1 MGKPTGF
8 LEHGRELPKKLDPS
22 VRIQDN
28 KEFVLNDEFG
38 DKINTQASRCMDCG
52 VPFCHNA
59 CPIGNII
66 PEFNDAVY
74 RDSWEE
80 AWNILS
86 STNNFP
92 EFTGRVC
99 PAPCESGCVLGIN
112 QDPITICNI
121 EKTIVETAY
130 REGYAKPKKP
140 RSRTGKTVAIIGSGP
155 AGLAA
160 AEQLNSAGHCVTVFE
175 RDEKVGGL
183 LRFGIPD
190 FKLGMD
196 IIDRKINLM
205 AEAGVKFEVNAHV
218 GVDIN
223 ALQLR
228 QDFDVVLLTGGSTVP
243 RNLPIPG
250 RELNGV
256 HFAMDFLAQNNRRA
270 NDMDLKAEEIH
281 AAGKH
286 VVVIGGGDTG
296 SDCVGTSN
304 RHGAASITQV
314 EIMPVPPATR
324 PSSQPWPSYPMI
336 MKTSTSHEEG
346 CDRYWNILTKEFI
359 GDEAGN
365 LKALRIADIQWQEAQ
380 HGERPS
386 FKEAEGTERIIP
398 CDMAFLAMGFLH
410 PEPTGV
416 LAQLDIALDE
426 RGNVATEG
434 FATNQKGVFA
444 AGDMRTGQ
452 SLVVRCINEGREC
465 AREIDDYLMGGS
477 NLEAKA
483 DSLML
488 AKA

>member
-1 MGKPTGF
+1 MGKATGF
-8 LEHGRELPKKLDPS
+8 LEFGRELPKKIDPAE
-22 VRIQDN
+22 RIKNN
-28 KEFVLNDEFG
+28 KEFVLNQEFG
-38 DKINTQASRCMDCG
+38 KKINQQASRCMDCG
-52 VPFCHNA
+52 VPFCHNG

-92 EFTGRVC
+92 EFGRVC
-99 PAPCESGCVLGIN
+99 PAPCETACVLGIN

-121 EKTIVETAY
+121 EKTIVERAY
-130 REGYAKPKKP
+130 QEGYAKPKTP

-160 AEQLNSAGHCVTVFE
+160 AEQLNAAGHSVTVFE

-196 IIDRKINLM
+196 VIDRKINLM
-205 AEAGVKFEVNAHV
+205 EQAGVKFVVNAHI

-223 ALQLR
+223 AQQLR
-228 QDFDVVLLTGGSTVP
+228 QEFDAVLLTGGSTVP
-243 RNLPIPG
+243 RDLSIPG
-250 RELNGV
+250 RDLKGV
-256 HFAMDFLAQNNRRA
+256 YFAMQFLAQNNRRA
-270 NDMDLKAEEIH
+270 NGMDLKGEEIH
-281 AAGKH
+281 AKGKH

-314 EIMPVPPATR
+314 EIMPIPPQKR
-324 PSSQPWPSYPMI
+324 PVNMPWPQYPMI
-336 MKTSTSHEEG
+336 LRTSTSHEEG
-346 CDRYWNILTKEFI
+346 CERHWNILTKEFI
-359 GDEAGN
+359 GNEQGEVTG
-365 LKALRIADIQWQEAQ
+365 LRIADIVWKDAAP
-380 HGERPS
+380 GERPS
-386 FKEAEGTERIIP
+386 FDEVVGSERVIP

-410 PEPTGV
+410 PEPHGV
-416 LAQLDIALDE
+416 LAQLGIKLDE
-426 RGNVATEG
+426 RGNVATQD

-465 AREIDDYLMGGS
+465 ARAVDTFLMG
-477 NLEAKA
+477 NTHLEAKA

-488 AKA
+488 SA

>member
-1 MGKPTGF
+1 MGKATGF
-8 LEHGRELPKKLDPS
+8 LEFGRELPKKIDPAE
-22 VRIQDN
+22 RIKNN
-28 KEFVLNDEFG
+28 KEFVLNQEFG
-38 DKINTQASRCMDCG
+38 KKINQQASRCMDCG
-52 VPFCHNA
+52 VPFCHNG

-99 PAPCESGCVLGIN
+99 PAPCESACVLGIN

-121 EKTIVETAY
+121 EKTIVERAY
-130 REGYAKPKKP
+130 QEGYAKPKTP

-160 AEQLNSAGHCVTVFE
+160 AEQLNAAGHSVTVFE

-196 IIDRKINLM
+196 VIDRKINVM
-205 AEAGVKFEVNAHV
+205 EQAGVKFVVNAHI

-223 ALQLR
+223 AQQLR
-228 QDFDVVLLTGGSTVP
+228 QEFDAVLLTGGSTVP
-243 RNLPIPG
+243 RDLGIPG
-250 RELNGV
+250 RDLKGV
-256 HFAMDFLAQNNRRA
+256 YFAMQFLAQNNRRA
-270 NDMDLKAEEIH
+270 NGMDLKGEEIH
-281 AAGKH
+281 AKGKH

-314 EIMPVPPATR
+314 EIMPIPSKMR
-324 PSSQPWPSYPMI
+324 PVNMPWPQYPMI
-336 MKTSTSHEEG
+336 LRTSTSHEEG
-346 CDRYWNILTKEFI
+346 CERHWNILTKEFI
-359 GDEAGN
+359 GNEQGEVTG
-365 LKALRIADIQWQEAQ
+365 LRIADIVWKDSAP
-380 HGERPS
+380 GERPS
-386 FKEAEGTERIIP
+386 FDEVAGSERVIP

-410 PEPTGV
+410 PEPHGV
-416 LAQLDIALDE
+416 LAQLGIKLDE
-426 RGNVATEG
+426 RGNVATQD

-465 AREIDDYLMGGS
+465 ARAVDTFLMG
-477 NLEAKA
+477 NTHLEAKA

-488 AKA
+488 SA

>member
-8 LEHGRELPKKLDPS
+8 LEHGRELPKKIAPAE
-22 VRIQDN
+22 RIKNN
-28 KEFVLNDEFG
+28 KEFVLNEEFG
-38 DKINTQASRCMDCG
+38 SKINTQASRCMDCG
-52 VPFCHNA
+52 VPFCHNG

-99 PAPCESGCVLGIN
+99 PAPCESACVLGIN

-130 REGYAKPKKP
+130 REGYAKPKTP
-140 RSRTGKTVAIIGSGP
+140 RLRTGKKIAIIGSGP

-160 AEQLNSAGHCVTVFE
+160 AEQLNSAGHTVTVYE

-190 FKLGMD
+190 FKLSMEV
-196 IIDRKINLM
+196 IDRKINLM
-205 AEAGVKFEVNAHV
+205 AEAGVQFEVNAHV

-223 ALQLR
+223 AQQLR
-228 QDFDVVLLTGGSTVP
+228 QEYDAVLLTGGSTVP

-256 HFAMDFLAQNNRRA
+256 YFAMQFLAQNNRRA
-270 NDMDLKAEEIH
+270 NGMDLKTEEIH
-281 AAGKH
+281 AKGKH

-314 EIMPVPPATR
+314 EIMPMPADKR
-324 PSSQPWPSYPMI
+324 PANMPWPQYPMI
-336 MKTSTSHEEG
+336 LRTSTSHEEG
-346 CDRYWNILTKEFI
+346 CERHWNILTKEFI
-359 GDEAGN
+359 GNDKGEVTG
-365 LKALRIADIQWQEAQ
+365 LRVADIVWNDSRNFTEVA
-380 HGERPS
+380 GSERV
-386 FKEAEGTERIIP
+386 IP

-410 PEPTGV
+410 PEPHGV

-426 RGNVATEG
+426 RGNVATKD
-434 FATNQKGVFA
+434 FATNQEGVFA

-465 AREIDDYLMGGS
+465 ARSIDEYLMGNT

-488 AKA
+488 SA

>member
-8 LEHGRELPKKLDPS
+8 LEFGRELPKKVDPS

-28 KEFVLNDEFG
+28 KEFVLDNEFG
-38 DKINTQASRCMDCG
+38 DKINQQASRCMDCG

-80 AWNILS
+80 AWHILS

-121 EKTIVETAY
+121 EKNIVERAY
-130 REGYAKPKKP
+130 KEGYAKPKTP
-140 RSRTGKTVAIIGSGP
+140 RARTGKTVAIIGSGP

-160 AEQLNSAGHCVTVFE
+160 AEQLNSAGHTVTVFE

-190 FKLGMD
+190 FKLGMN
-196 IIDRKINLM
+196 IIDRKIDLM
-205 AEAGVKFEVNAHV
+205 AKAGIEFVVNAHV

-250 RELNGV
+250 RELTGV
-256 HFAMDFLAQNNRRA
+256 HFAMEFLAQNNRRA
-270 NDMDLKAEEIH
+270 NNMDLKATEIH
-281 AAGKH
+281 AKDKH

-304 RHGAASITQV
+304 RHGASSITQL
-314 EIMPVPPATR
+314 EILPVPPKTR
-324 PSSQPWPSYPMI
+324 PSNQPWPSYPMI

-346 CDRYWNILTKEFI
+346 CDQFWNILTKAFI
-359 GDEAGN
+359 GDDNGN
-365 LKALRIADIQWQEAQ
+365 VKALRIADITWDEAKE
-380 HGERPS
+380 GERPS
-386 FKEAEGTERIIP
+386 FTEVPGSERIIP
-398 CDMAFLAMGFLH
+398 CDLAFLAMGFLH

-416 LAQLDIALDE
+416 LAQLDIALDD
-426 RGNVATEG
+426 RGNVATTG
-434 FATNQKGVFA
+434 YATNQAGIFA

-465 AREIDDYLMGGS
+465 ARAIDNYLMGNS
-477 NLEAKA
+477 QLEAKA

-488 AKA
+488 S

>member
-8 LEHGRELPKKLDPS
+8 LEFGRELPKKIDPKE
-22 VRIQDN
+22 RIKNN
-28 KEFVLNDEFG
+28 KEFVLNAEFG
-38 DKINTQASRCMDCG
+38 NKINQQASRCMDCG
-52 VPFCHNA
+52 VPFCHNG

-74 RDSWEE
+74 RESWEE
-80 AWNILS
+80 AWHILS

-99 PAPCESGCVLGIN
+99 PAPCESACVLGIN

-121 EKTIVETAY
+121 EKTIVERAY
-130 REGYAKPKKP
+130 QDGYAKPKTP
-140 RSRTGKTVAIIGSGP
+140 RTRTGKSIAIIGSGP

-160 AEQLNSAGHCVTVFE
+160 AEQLNSAGHTVTVFE

-190 FKLGMD
+190 FKLSMD
-196 IIDRKINLM
+196 VIDRKINLM

-223 ALQLR
+223 AQQLR
-228 QDFDVVLLTGGSTVP
+228 QEFDAVLLTGGSTVP

-250 RELNGV
+250 RELSGV
-256 HFAMDFLAQNNRRA
+256 YFAMQFLAQNNRRA
-270 NDMDLKAEEIH
+270 NNMDLKTDEIH
-281 AAGKH
+281 AKGKH

-314 EIMPVPPATR
+314 EIMPMPADKR
-324 PSSQPWPSYPMI
+324 PANMPWPQYPMI
-336 MKTSTSHEEG
+336 LRTSTSHEEG
-346 CDRYWNILTKEFI
+346 CERHWNILTKEFI
-359 GDEAGN
+359 GNDKGEVTG
-365 LKALRIADIQWQEAQ
+365 LRIADIVWKEAAA
-380 HGERPS
+380 GERPS
-386 FKEAEGTERIIP
+386 FEEVAGSERVIP

-410 PEPTGV
+410 PEPHGV
-416 LAQLDIALDE
+416 LAQLDIKLDE
-426 RGNVATEG
+426 RGNVATQN

-452 SLVVRCINEGREC
+452 SLVVRCINEGRES
-465 AREIDDYLMGGS
+465 ARVVDEYLMG
-477 NLEAKA
+477 NTHLEAKA

-488 AKA
+488 SA

>member
-8 LEHGRELPKKLDPS
+8 LEFGRELPKKIDPKE
-22 VRIQDN
+22 RIKNN
-28 KEFVLNDEFG
+28 KEFVLNAEFG
-38 DKINTQASRCMDCG
+38 NKINQQASRCMDCG
-52 VPFCHNA
+52 VPFCHNG

-74 RDSWEE
+74 RESWEE
-80 AWNILS
+80 AWHILS

-99 PAPCESGCVLGIN
+99 PAPCESACVLGIN

-121 EKTIVETAY
+121 EKTIVERAY
-130 REGYAKPKKP
+130 QDGYAKPKTP
-140 RSRTGKTVAIIGSGP
+140 RTRTDKSIAIIGSGP

-160 AEQLNSAGHCVTVFE
+160 AEQLNSAGHTVTVFE

-190 FKLGMD
+190 FKLSMD
-196 IIDRKINLM
+196 VIDRKINLM

-223 ALQLR
+223 AQQLR
-228 QDFDVVLLTGGSTVP
+228 QEFDAVLLTGGSTVP

-250 RELNGV
+250 RELSGV
-256 HFAMDFLAQNNRRA
+256 YFAMQFLAQNNRRA
-270 NDMDLKAEEIH
+270 NNMDLKTDEIH
-281 AAGKH
+281 AKGKH

-314 EIMPVPPATR
+314 EIMPMPADKR
-324 PSSQPWPSYPMI
+324 PANMPWPQYPMI
-336 MKTSTSHEEG
+336 LRTSTSHEEG
-346 CDRYWNILTKEFI
+346 CERHWNILTKEFI
-359 GDEAGN
+359 GNDKGEVTG
-365 LKALRIADIQWQEAQ
+365 LRIADIVWKEAAA
-380 HGERPS
+380 GERPS
-386 FKEAEGTERIIP
+386 FEEVAGSERVIP

-410 PEPTGV
+410 PEPHGV
-416 LAQLDIALDE
+416 LAQLDIKLDE
-426 RGNVATEG
+426 RGNVATQN

-452 SLVVRCINEGREC
+452 SLVVRCINEGRES
-465 AREIDDYLMGGS
+465 ARAVDEYLMG
-477 NLEAKA
+477 NTHLEAKA

-488 AKA
+488 SA

>member
-8 LEHGRELPKKLDPS
+8 LEFGRELPKKIDPKE
-22 VRIQDN
+22 RIKNN
-28 KEFVLNDEFG
+28 KEFVLNAEFG
-38 DKINTQASRCMDCG
+38 KKINQQASRCMDCG
-52 VPFCHNA
+52 VPFCHNG

-74 RDSWEE
+74 RESWEE
-80 AWNILS
+80 AWHILS

-99 PAPCESGCVLGIN
+99 PAPCESACVLGIN

-121 EKTIVETAY
+121 EKTIVERAY
-130 REGYAKPKKP
+130 QDGYAKPKTP
-140 RSRTGKTVAIIGSGP
+140 RTRTGKSIAIIGSGP

-160 AEQLNSAGHCVTVFE
+160 AEQLNSAGHTVTVFE

-190 FKLGMD
+190 FKLSMD
-196 IIDRKINLM
+196 VIDRKINLM

-223 ALQLR
+223 AQQLR
-228 QDFDVVLLTGGSTVP
+228 QEFDAVLLTGGSTVP

-250 RELNGV
+250 RELSGV
-256 HFAMDFLAQNNRRA
+256 YFAMQFLAQNNRRA
-270 NDMDLKAEEIH
+270 NNMDLKTDEIH
-281 AAGKH
+281 AKGKH

-314 EIMPVPPATR
+314 EIMPMPADKR
-324 PSSQPWPSYPMI
+324 PANMPWPQYPMI
-336 MKTSTSHEEG
+336 LRTSTSHEEG
-346 CDRYWNILTKEFI
+346 CERHWNILTKEFI
-359 GDEAGN
+359 GNDNGEVTG
-365 LKALRIADIQWQEAQ
+365 LRIADIVWKEATA
-380 HGERPS
+380 GERPS
-386 FKEAEGTERIIP
+386 FEEVAGSERVIP

-410 PEPTGV
+410 PEPHGV
-416 LAQLDIALDE
+416 LAQLDIKLDE
-426 RGNVATEG
+426 RGNVATQN

-452 SLVVRCINEGREC
+452 SLVVRCINEGRES
-465 AREIDDYLMGGS
+465 ARAVDEYLMGNS
-477 NLEAKA
+477 HLEAKA

-488 AKA
+488 SA

>member
-8 LEHGRELPKKLDPS
+8 LEYDRELPRKIDPK
-22 VRIQDN
+22 VRIKNN
-28 KEFVLNDEFG
+28 KEFVLNDEFA
-38 DKINTQASRCMDCG
+38 DKINIQASRCMDCG

-74 RDSWEE
+74 RNSWEE
-80 AWNILS
+80 AWQILS

-99 PAPCESGCVLGIN
+99 PSPCESACVLGISQN
-112 QDPITICNI
+112 PITICNI
-121 EKTIVETAY
+121 EKTVVETAY
-130 REGYAKPKKP
+130 RQGYTRPKTP
-140 RSRTGKTVAIIGSGP
+140 RTRSGKSVAIIGSGP

-160 AEQLNSAGHCVTVFE
+160 AEQLNSAGHYVTVFE

-205 AEAGVKFEVNAHV
+205 SEAGIKFEVNAHV

-223 ALQLR
+223 AQQLN
-228 QDFDVVLLTGGSTVP
+228 QEFDAIVLTGGSTVP
-243 RNLPIPG
+243 RNLPIEG
-250 RELNGV
+250 RDLKGV
-256 HFAMDFLAQNNRRA
+256 HFALEFLTQNNRRA
-270 NDMDLKAEEIH
+270 NGMELKTPEIH
-281 AAGKH
+281 AKDKH

-304 RHGAASITQV
+304 RHGAKSITQL
-314 EIMPVPPATR
+314 EIMPMPSTER
-324 PSSQPWPSYPMI
+324 PTNTPWPQYPMI
-336 MKTSTSHEEG
+336 LRTSTSHEEG
-346 CDRYWNILTKEFI
+346 CERHWNILTKAFI
-359 GDEAGN
+359 GNERGEVIG
-365 LKALRIADIQWQEAQ
+365 LKLADIVWDNQPGQAPTFTEIE
-380 HGERPS
+380 GSERD
-386 FKEAEGTERIIP
+386 IP

-410 PEPTGV
+410 PEPDGV
-416 LAQLDIALDE
+416 LAQLDIKLDE
-426 RGNVATEG
+426 RGNVASSG
-434 FATNQKGVFA
+434 FTTNQNGIFV

-465 AREIDDYLMGGS
+465 AREVDIYLMGNS
-477 NLEAKA
+477 NLETKA
-483 DSLML
+483 NSLMNL
-488 AKA
+488 D

>member
-1 MGKPTGF
+1 MGKATGF
-8 LEHGRELPKKLDPS
+8 LEFGRELPKKIDPAE
-22 VRIQDN
+22 RIKNN
-28 KEFVLNDEFG
+28 KEFVLNQEFG
-38 DKINTQASRCMDCG
+38 KKINQQASRCMDCG
-52 VPFCHNA
+52 VPFCHNG

-99 PAPCESGCVLGIN
+99 PAPCETACVLGIN

-121 EKTIVETAY
+121 EKTIVERAY
-130 REGYAKPKKP
+130 QEGYAKPKTP

-160 AEQLNSAGHCVTVFE
+160 AEQLNAAGHSVTVFE

-196 IIDRKINLM
+196 VIDRKINLM
-205 AEAGVKFEVNAHV
+205 EQAGVKFVVNAHI

-223 ALQLR
+223 AQQLR
-228 QDFDVVLLTGGSTVP
+228 QEFDAVLLTGGSTVP
-243 RNLPIPG
+243 RDLSIPG
-250 RELNGV
+250 RDLKGV
-256 HFAMDFLAQNNRRA
+256 YFAMQFLAQNNRRA
-270 NDMDLKAEEIH
+270 NGMDLKGEEIH
-281 AAGKH
+281 AKGKH

-314 EIMPVPPATR
+314 EIMPIPPQKR
-324 PSSQPWPSYPMI
+324 PVNMPWPQYPMI
-336 MKTSTSHEEG
+336 LRTSTSHEEG
-346 CDRYWNILTKEFI
+346 CERHWNILTKEFI
-359 GDEAGN
+359 GNEQGEVTG
-365 LKALRIADIQWQEAQ
+365 LRIADIVWKDAA

-386 FKEAEGTERIIP
+386 FDEVAGSERVIP

-410 PEPTGV
+410 PEPHGV
-416 LAQLDIALDE
+416 LAQLGIKLDE
-426 RGNVATEG
+426 RGNVATQD

-465 AREIDDYLMGGS
+465 ARAVDTFLMG
-477 NLEAKA
+477 NTHLEAKA

-488 AKA
+488 SA

>member
-8 LEHGRELPKKLDPS
+8 LEFGRELPKKIDPKE
-22 VRIQDN
+22 RIKNN
-28 KEFVLNDEFG
+28 KEFVLNAEFG
-38 DKINTQASRCMDCG
+38 NKINQQASRCMDCG
-52 VPFCHNA
+52 VPFCHNG

-74 RDSWEE
+74 RESWEE
-80 AWNILS
+80 AWHILS

-99 PAPCESGCVLGIN
+99 PAPCESACVLGIN

-121 EKTIVETAY
+121 EKTIVERAY
-130 REGYAKPKKP
+130 QDGYAKPKTP
-140 RSRTGKTVAIIGSGP
+140 RTRTGKSIAIIGSGP

-160 AEQLNSAGHCVTVFE
+160 AEQLNSAGHTVTVFE

-190 FKLGMD
+190 FKLSMD
-196 IIDRKINLM
+196 VIDRKINLM

-223 ALQLR
+223 AQQLR
-228 QDFDVVLLTGGSTVP
+228 QEFDAVLLTGGSTVP

-250 RELNGV
+250 RELSGV
-256 HFAMDFLAQNNRRA
+256 YFAMQFLAQNNRRA
-270 NDMDLKAEEIH
+270 NNMDLKTDEIH
-281 AAGKH
+281 AKGKH

-314 EIMPVPPATR
+314 EIMPMPADKR
-324 PSSQPWPSYPMI
+324 PANMPWPQYPMI
-336 MKTSTSHEEG
+336 LRTSTSHEEG
-346 CDRYWNILTKEFI
+346 CERHWNILTKEFI
-359 GDEAGN
+359 GNDKGEVTG
-365 LKALRIADIQWQEAQ
+365 LRIADIVWKEAAA
-380 HGERPS
+380 GERPNFEEVAGS
-386 FKEAEGTERIIP
+386 ERVIP

-410 PEPTGV
+410 PEPHGV
-416 LAQLDIALDE
+416 LAQLDIKLDE
-426 RGNVATEG
+426 RGNVATQN

-452 SLVVRCINEGREC
+452 SLVVRCINEGRES
-465 AREIDDYLMGGS
+465 ARAVDEYLMG
-477 NLEAKA
+477 NTHLEAKA

-488 AKA
+488 SA

>member
-8 LEHGRELPKKLDPS
+8 LEHGRELPQKLDPAE
-22 VRIQDN
+22 RIKNN
-28 KEFVLNDEFG
+28 KEFVLNEEFG
-38 DKINTQASRCMDCG
+38 NKINTQASRCMDCG
-52 VPFCHNA
+52 VPFCHNG

-99 PAPCESGCVLGIN
+99 PAPCESACVLGIN

-130 REGYAKPKKP
+130 REGYAKPKTP
-140 RSRTGKTVAIIGSGP
+140 RTRSGKKIAIIGSGP

-160 AEQLNSAGHCVTVFE
+160 AEQLNSAGHSVTVYE

-190 FKLGMD
+190 FKLSMEV
-196 IIDRKINLM
+196 IDRKIDMM
-205 AEAGVKFEVNAHV
+205 AQAGIQFEVNAHV

-223 ALQLR
+223 AQQLR
-228 QDFDVVLLTGGSTVP
+228 QEFDAVLLTGGSTVP
-243 RNLPIPG
+243 RDLPIPG

-256 HFAMDFLAQNNRRA
+256 YFAMQFLGQNNRRA
-270 NDMDLKAEEIH
+270 NNMDLKTEEIH
-281 AAGKH
+281 AKGKH

-314 EIMPVPPATR
+314 EIMPMPTDKRPANM
-324 PSSQPWPSYPMI
+324 PWPQYPMI
-336 MKTSTSHEEG
+336 LRTSTSHEEG
-346 CDRYWNILTKEFI
+346 CERHWNILTKEFI
-359 GDEAGN
+359 GNDKGEVTG
-365 LKALRIADIQWQEAQ
+365 LRVADIVWDES
-380 HGERPS
+380 RN
-386 FKEAEGTERIIP
+386 FKEVEGSERVLP

-410 PEPTGV
+410 PEPHGV
-416 LAQLDIALDE
+416 LAQLDIELDD
-426 RGNVATEG
+426 RGNVATNG
-434 FATNQKGVFA
+434 FATNQQGVFA

-465 AREIDDYLMGGS
+465 ARSIDEYLMGNT

-488 AKA
+488 SA

>member
-1 MGKPTGF
+1 MGKATGF
-8 LEHGRELPKKLDPS
+8 LEFGRELPKKIDPAE
-22 VRIQDN
+22 RIKN
-28 KEFVLNDEFG
+28 NREFVLNQEFG
-38 DKINTQASRCMDCG
+38 NKINQQASRCMDCG
-52 VPFCHNA
+52 VPFCHNG

-99 PAPCESGCVLGIN
+99 PAPCESACVLGIN

-121 EKTIVETAY
+121 EKTIAERAY
-130 REGYAKPKKP
+130 QAGYAKPRTP

-160 AEQLNSAGHCVTVFE
+160 AEQLNAAGHSVTVFE

-196 IIDRKINLM
+196 VIDRKINVM
-205 AEAGVKFEVNAHV
+205 EQAGVKFVVNAHI
-218 GVDIN
+218 GVEIN
-223 ALQLR
+223 AQQLR
-228 QDFDVVLLTGGSTVP
+228 QEFDAVLLTGGSTVP
-243 RNLPIPG
+243 RDLAIPG
-250 RELNGV
+250 RDLQGV
-256 HFAMDFLAQNNRRA
+256 YFAMQFLAQNNRRA
-270 NDMDLKAEEIH
+270 NNMDLKSAEIH
-281 AAGKH
+281 AQGKH

-314 EIMPVPPATR
+314 EIMPVPSKMRPANM
-324 PSSQPWPSYPMI
+324 PWPQYPMI
-336 MKTSTSHEEG
+336 LRTSTSHEEG
-346 CDRYWNILTKEFI
+346 CQRHWNILTKEFI
-359 GDEAGN
+359 GNEQGEVTG
-365 LKALRIADIQWQEAQ
+365 LRIADIVWQDTAP
-380 HGERPS
+380 GERPS
-386 FKEAEGTERIIP
+386 FNEVAGSERVIP

-410 PEPTGV
+410 PEPHGV
-416 LAQLDIALDE
+416 IAQLGIKLDE
-426 RGNVATEG
+426 RGNVATQD

-465 AREIDDYLMGGS
+465 ARAIDTFLMG
-477 NLEAKA
+477 NTHLEAKA

-488 AKA
+488 SA

>member
-8 LEHGRELPKKLDPS
+8 LEFGRELPSKIDPS

-28 KEFVLNDEFG
+28 KEFVLNAEFG
-38 DKINTQASRCMDCG
+38 NKINTQASRCMDCG

-80 AWNILS
+80 AWQILS

-130 REGYAKPKKP
+130 REGYAKPKTP
-140 RSRTGKTVAIIGSGP
+140 RVRSGKTIAIIGSGP

-205 AEAGVKFEVNAHV
+205 AEAGIIFEVNAHV
-218 GVDIN
+218 GVNLN
-223 ALQLR
+223 AQQLR
-228 QDFDVVLLTGGSTVP
+228 QDFDIVLLTGGSTVP
-243 RNLPIPG
+243 RNLSIPG
-250 RELNGV
+250 RELKGV
-256 HFAMDFLAQNNRRA
+256 HFAMEFLAQNNRRA
-270 NDMDLKAEEIH
+270 NDMDLQTEEIH
-281 AAGKH
+281 AKGKH

-304 RHGAASITQV
+304 RHGATSITQV
-314 EIMPVPPATR
+314 EIMPIPPEKR
-324 PSSQPWPSYPMI
+324 PANQPWPSYPMI

-346 CDRYWNILTKEFI
+346 CERHWNILTKEFI

-365 LKALRIADIQWQEAQ
+365 VKALRIADIQWDEAKP
-380 HGERPS
+380 GERPGFTEVAGS
-386 FKEAEGTERIIP
+386 ERIIP

-410 PEPTGV
+410 PEPSGV
-416 LAQLDIALDE
+416 LAQLGIALDE
-426 RGNVATEG
+426 RGNVATTG
-434 FATNQKGVFA
+434 FATNQQGVFA

-465 AREIDDYLMGGS
+465 AREIDAYLMGTS

-488 AKA
+488 SNT